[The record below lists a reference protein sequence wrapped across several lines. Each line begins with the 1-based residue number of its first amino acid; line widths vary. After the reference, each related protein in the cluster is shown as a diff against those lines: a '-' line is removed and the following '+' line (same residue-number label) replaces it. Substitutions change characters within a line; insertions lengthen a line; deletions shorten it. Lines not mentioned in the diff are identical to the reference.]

1 MAIDLETFDGWDN
14 DSSMDLFAEL
24 EQSENSV
31 DTFDDEVEEV
41 DETEDTDSDDE
52 SIEEDSDAD
61 EEEPS
66 EKKKSDKEVDL
77 FKQAEEEEEDEEDED
92 SSDDSLSD
100 YKKIGKVLFEK
111 GLIDLEEGEDIPEEG
126 QEDFIIEKLSN
137 KVDDT
142 IEEMLVSLPEPVK
155 QLNRYILNG
164 GDVETFM
171 KEMNKSFNTEDLSSL
186 DIDKE
191 QNQKKI
197 MKAKLEKEGYDDEY
211 ISAQLEFLV
220 NTGNLSKLS
229 RKEHE
234 RIKTE
239 KDGALAKMAEDKKQE
254 RIAEERKLKEDKINL
269 TESLKKTDAIG
280 ELEVS
285 LKDKTSLPSYIK
297 DKNIKLKNG
306 TTITEFQKDLFSEV
320 HTNEKLSLQ
329 LAILLKNRNPDGTLN
344 FDSIKR
350 KVKTQ
355 ETKKFKKD
363 LRRSSKNSTAS
374 SAESGKRKIK
384 PLWEYYK

>member
-24 EQSENSV
+24 EQSDNSV
-31 DTFDDEVEEV
+31 DTSDDEMEGA
-41 DETEDTDSDDE
+41 DEAEDTDSDDE
-52 SIEEDSDAD
+52 NIGEGHDSDEEGEE

-66 EKKKSDKEVDL
+66 EKEVDL
-77 FKQAEEEEEDEEDED
+77 FKQAEEEEEDEDED
-92 SSDDSLSD
+92 PSDDSLSD

-171 KEMNKSFNTEDLSSL
+171 KEMNKSYNTEDLSSL

-197 MKAKLEKEGYDDEY
+197 MKAKLEKEGYDDDY

-239 KDGALAKMAEDKKQE
+239 KDGALAKMAEDRKQQ
-254 RIAEERKLKEDKINL
+254 RIEEERRLKEDKINL

-363 LRRSSKNSTAS
+363 LRRSSKNSTS
-374 SAESGKRKIK
+374 SSSESGKRKIK

>member
-24 EQSENSV
+24 EQSDNSV
-31 DTFDDEVEEV
+31 DTSDDEMEGA
-41 DETEDTDSDDE
+41 DEAEDTDSDDE
-52 SIEEDSDAD
+52 NIGEGHDSDEEGG

-66 EKKKSDKEVDL
+66 EKEVDL
-77 FKQAEEEEEDEEDED
+77 FKQAEEEEDEDED
-92 SSDDSLSD
+92 PSDDSLSD

-171 KEMNKSFNTEDLSSL
+171 KEMNKSYNTEDLSSL

-197 MKAKLEKEGYDDEY
+197 MKAKLEKEGYDDDY

-239 KDGALAKMAEDKKQE
+239 KDGALAKMAEDRKQQ
-254 RIAEERKLKEDKINL
+254 RIEEERRLKEDKINL

-363 LRRSSKNSTAS
+363 LRRSSKNSTSNS
-374 SAESGKRKIK
+374 SESGKRKIK